1 VEVKYVAFH
10 LDSVLRLSSGT
21 EGGAAGSYFDLAAGL
36 SERMMVSCAN
46 ATPERTHV
54 KRQLSDTFVAPRFR
68 PSIYPTEPFRSYP
81 TDLFRYPIIAG
92 GMSSTLTSAA
102 AVVPLQLGGL
112 LSEPLGQAL
121 AVIVAIAIVVLVGRI
136 ALKIAWRL
144 VTIAAVVVGALLL
157 LSFFGIS
164 VL

>member
-1 VEVKYVAFH
+1 
-10 LDSVLRLSSGT
+10 
-21 EGGAAGSYFDLAAGL
+21 
-36 SERMMVSCAN
+36 
-46 ATPERTHV
+46 
-54 KRQLSDTFVAPRFR
+54 
-68 PSIYPTEPFRSYP
+68 
-81 TDLFRYPIIAG
+81 
-92 GMSSTLTSAA
+92 MSSPLASAA
-102 AVVPLQLGGL
+102 AFVPMQLGGL

-121 AVIVAIAIVVLVGRI
+121 AVIVAIAVVVIVGRI

>member
-1 VEVKYVAFH
+1 MIA
-10 LDSVLRLSSGT
+10 
-21 EGGAAGSYFDLAAGL
+21 
-36 SERMMVSCAN
+36 
-46 ATPERTHV
+46 
-54 KRQLSDTFVAPRFR
+54 SD
-68 PSIYPTEPFRSYP
+68 
-81 TDLFRYPIIAG
+81 
-92 GMSSTLTSAA
+92 MSSTLAPTAA
-102 AVVPLQLGGL
+102 AVPLQLGGL

-121 AVIVAIAIVVLVGRI
+121 AVIVAIAVVVLVGRI